1 MVGDFNA
8 HNPAWDK
15 EGRRSPEAEPLVR
28 LAEDW
33 DLMLRTPFGELTRL
47 GRRNGERDSIIDHA
61 WASRTLGVNYLGVES
76 MVGSDHVPQ
85 AVEINDTPVK

>member
-8 HNPAWDK
+8 HNPVWDK

-33 DLMLRTPFGELTRL
+33 DLTLRTPFRELIRL
-47 GRRNGERDSIIDHA
+47 KRRNGERDSIIDY
-61 WASRTLGVNYLGVES
+61 V
-76 MVGSDHVPQ
+76 
-85 AVEINDTPVK
+85 